1 MSFIQGV
8 IGVTTESPYAMHFE
22 YAHKFARNGCIRHA
36 LNESASASGELC
48 LQSTPLEF
56 TPEPCFVLTIPDF
69 GPLDAKTWPRDAPDH
84 TYCI

>member
-1 MSFIQGV
+1 MVALGMRSTKALQLLGNFV
-8 IGVTTESPYAMHFE
+8 SSPH
-22 YAHKFARNGCIRHA
+22 
-36 LNESASASGELC
+36 
-48 LQSTPLEF
+48 PLPEF